1 MLQGAFTVES
11 CHGRR
16 VIVSVASRHVLI
28 VDDDPD
34 IAALLRQLMFG
45 EGHTTSVAQN
55 GEKAESLARARNPDL
70 VILDL
75 NLPGISG
82 IEVCRRLRGF
92 LASPILMLTASG
104 GDENQLVG
112 FSAGAD
118 DYVSKPFNTQVLIAR
133 IRALLTRGSSK
144 AEHIIQIDNLSVNP
158 SAQIVTIDGQEVSL
172 SKIEF
177 DMLVALAQRHNR
189 IVAKDEL
196 IREVWGEWFGDTHV
210 VETTLSR
217 LRAKLTKAGA
227 SSAII
232 STRRGIGYRL
242 GDSDSH

>member
-1 MLQGAFTVES
+1 MVT
-11 CHGRR
+11 
-16 VIVSVASRHVLI
+16 ASRHILI

-45 EGHTTSVAQN
+45 EGHTTSIAQN
-55 GEKAESLARARNPDL
+55 GEMAESLARARNPDL

-92 LASPILMLTASG
+92 LSTPILMLTASG
-104 GDENQLVG
+104 SDESQLVG

-133 IRALLTRGSSK
+133 IRALLARGLIA
-144 AEHIIQIDNLSVNP
+144 AELVIHVDNLSVNP
-158 SAQIVTIDGQEVSL
+158 SAQIVTIDDQEVSL

-177 DMLVALAQRHNR
+177 DMLVALAQRRNR
-189 IVAKDEL
+189 IVSKEVL
-196 IREVWGEWFGDTHV
+196 IREVWGEWFGDNHV

-227 SSAII
+227 SSAMIT
-232 STRRGIGYRL
+232 TRRGIGYRL
-242 GDSDSH
+242 GTAESN

>member
-1 MLQGAFTVES
+1 MSALRSG
-11 CHGRR
+11 HGRHLN
-16 VIVSVASRHVLI
+16 VSIASRHILI

-34 IAALLRQLMFG
+34 IAALLRQIMFG

-82 IEVCRRLRGF
+82 IEVCRRLREF

-118 DYVSKPFNTQVLIAR
+118 DYVSKPFNTQVLVAR
-133 IRALLTRGSSK
+133 IRALLSRGLKSN
-144 AEHIIQIDNLSVNP
+144 EHIIQIENLSVNP
-158 SAQIVTIDGQEVSL
+158 SAQLVAIDGREVSL

-177 DMLVALAQRHNR
+177 DMLVALSQRHNR
-189 IVAKDEL
+189 IVTKDEL

-227 SSAII
+227 SESII

-242 GDSDSH
+242 GNTDQH

>member
-1 MLQGAFTVES
+1 
-11 CHGRR
+11 
-16 VIVSVASRHVLI
+16 
-28 VDDDPD
+28 
-34 IAALLRQLMFG
+34 MFG

-55 GEKAESLARARNPDL
+55 GEKAETLARARIPDL

-82 IEVCRRLRGF
+82 IEVCRRMRGF
-92 LASPILMLTASG
+92 LSAPILMLTASG

-112 FSAGAD
+112 FNAGAD
-118 DYVSKPFNTQVLIAR
+118 DYVSKPFNTQVLVAR
-133 IRALLTRGSSK
+133 IRALLSRGSNN
-144 AEHIIQIDNLSVNP
+144 AEHILQIDNLSVNP
-158 SAQIVTIDGQEVSL
+158 SAQVVSIDGQEVSL

-189 IVAKDEL
+189 FVTKDEL

-227 SSAII
+227 SNGLI

-242 GDSDSH
+242 GSTDTN

>member
-1 MLQGAFTVES
+1 MS
-11 CHGRR
+11 
-16 VIVSVASRHVLI
+16 IASRHILI

-34 IAALLRQLMFG
+34 IAGLLRQLMIG

-55 GEKAESLARARNPDL
+55 GEKAETLARARIPDL

-82 IEVCRRLRGF
+82 IEVCRRMRGF
-92 LASPILMLTASG
+92 LSAPILMLTASG

-112 FSAGAD
+112 FNAGAD
-118 DYVSKPFNTQVLIAR
+118 DYVSKPFNTQVLVAR
-133 IRALLTRGSSK
+133 IRALLSRGSNN
-144 AEHIIQIDNLSVNP
+144 AEHILQIDNLSVNP
-158 SAQIVTIDGQEVSL
+158 SAQVVSIDGQEVSL

-177 DMLVALAQRHNR
+177 DMLVALAQRRNR
-189 IVAKDEL
+189 FVTKDEL

-227 SSAII
+227 SNGLI

-242 GDSDSH
+242 GSTDTN

>member
-1 MLQGAFTVES
+1 M
-11 CHGRR
+11 
-16 VIVSVASRHVLI
+16 
-28 VDDDPD
+28 
-34 IAALLRQLMFG
+34 
-45 EGHTTSVAQN
+45 
-55 GEKAESLARARNPDL
+55 
-70 VILDL
+70 
-75 NLPGISG
+75 
-82 IEVCRRLRGF
+82 RGF
-92 LASPILMLTASG
+92 LSAPILMLTASG

-112 FSAGAD
+112 FNAGAD
-118 DYVSKPFNTQVLIAR
+118 DYVSKPFNTQVLVAR
-133 IRALLTRGSSK
+133 IRALLSRGSNN

-158 SAQIVTIDGQEVSL
+158 SAQVVSIDGQEVSL

-189 IVAKDEL
+189 FVTKDEL

-227 SSAII
+227 SNGLI

-242 GDSDSH
+242 GSTDTN

>member
-1 MLQGAFTVES
+1 VVTS
-11 CHGRR
+11 
-16 VIVSVASRHVLI
+16 SRHILI

-45 EGHTTSVAQN
+45 EGHTTSIAQN
-55 GEKAESLARARNPDL
+55 GEMAESLARARNPDL

-92 LASPILMLTASG
+92 LSTPILMLTASG
-104 GDENQLVG
+104 SDESQLVG

-133 IRALLTRGSSK
+133 IRALLARGLNA
-144 AEHIIQIDNLSVNP
+144 AELVIHVDNLSVNP
-158 SAQIVTIDGQEVSL
+158 SSQIVTIDDQEVSL

-177 DMLVALAQRHNR
+177 DMLVALAQRRNR
-189 IVAKDEL
+189 IVSKEVL
-196 IREVWGEWFGDTHV
+196 IREVWGEWFGDNHV

-227 SSAII
+227 SSAMIT
-232 STRRGIGYRL
+232 TRRGIGYRL
-242 GDSDSH
+242 GTAESN

>member
-1 MLQGAFTVES
+1 VVT
-11 CHGRR
+11 
-16 VIVSVASRHVLI
+16 ASRHILI

-45 EGHTTSVAQN
+45 EGHTTSIAQN
-55 GEKAESLARARNPDL
+55 GEMAESLARARNPDL

-92 LASPILMLTASG
+92 LSTPILMLTASG
-104 GDENQLVG
+104 SDESQLVG

-133 IRALLTRGSSK
+133 IRALLARGLIA
-144 AEHIIQIDNLSVNP
+144 AELVIHVDNLSVNP
-158 SAQIVTIDGQEVSL
+158 SAQIVTIDDQEVSL

-177 DMLVALAQRHNR
+177 DMLVALAQRRNR
-189 IVAKDEL
+189 IVSKEVL
-196 IREVWGEWFGDTHV
+196 IREVWGEWFGDNHV

-227 SSAII
+227 SSAMIT
-232 STRRGIGYRL
+232 TRRGIGYRL
-242 GDSDSH
+242 GTAESN

>member
-1 MLQGAFTVES
+1 MSAVRSG
-11 CHGRR
+11 HGRYLN
-16 VIVSVASRHVLI
+16 VSIASRHILI

-34 IAALLRQLMFG
+34 IAALLRQIMFG

-82 IEVCRRLRGF
+82 IEVCRRLREF
-92 LASPILMLTASG
+92 LSSPILMLTASG

-118 DYVSKPFNTQVLIAR
+118 DYVSKPFNTQVLVAR
-133 IRALLTRGSSK
+133 IRALLSRGSKSN
-144 AEHIIQIDNLSVNP
+144 EHIIQIENLSVNP
-158 SAQIVTIDGQEVSL
+158 SAQLVAIDGREVSL

-177 DMLVALAQRHNR
+177 DMLVALSQRHNR
-189 IVAKDEL
+189 IVTKDEL

-227 SSAII
+227 SESII

-242 GDSDSH
+242 GNTDQH

>member
-1 MLQGAFTVES
+1 MSAVRSG
-11 CHGRR
+11 HGRYLN
-16 VIVSVASRHVLI
+16 VSIASRHILI

-34 IAALLRQLMFG
+34 IAALLRQIMFG

-82 IEVCRRLRGF
+82 IEVCRRLREF
-92 LASPILMLTASG
+92 LSSPILMLTASG

-118 DYVSKPFNTQVLIAR
+118 DYVSKPFNTQVLVAR
-133 IRALLTRGSSK
+133 IRALLSRGLKSN
-144 AEHIIQIDNLSVNP
+144 EHIIQIENLSVNP
-158 SAQIVTIDGQEVSL
+158 SAQLVAIDGREVSL

-177 DMLVALAQRHNR
+177 DMLVALSQRHNR
-189 IVAKDEL
+189 IVTKDEL

-227 SSAII
+227 SESII

-242 GDSDSH
+242 GNTDQH

>member
-1 MLQGAFTVES
+1 MSAVRSG
-11 CHGRR
+11 HGRYLN
-16 VIVSVASRHVLI
+16 VSIASRHILI

-34 IAALLRQLMFG
+34 IAALLRQIMFG

-82 IEVCRRLRGF
+82 IEVCRRLREF

-118 DYVSKPFNTQVLIAR
+118 DYVSKPFNTQVLVAR
-133 IRALLTRGSSK
+133 IRALLSRGLKSN
-144 AEHIIQIDNLSVNP
+144 EHIIQIENLSVNP
-158 SAQIVTIDGQEVSL
+158 SAQLVAIDGREVSL

-177 DMLVALAQRHNR
+177 DMLVALSQRHNR
-189 IVAKDEL
+189 IVTKDEL

-227 SSAII
+227 SESII

-242 GDSDSH
+242 GNADPN

>member
-1 MLQGAFTVES
+1 MS
-11 CHGRR
+11 
-16 VIVSVASRHVLI
+16 IASRHVLI

-45 EGHTTSVAQN
+45 EGHTTSIAQN

-75 NLPGISG
+75 NLPGIGG

-92 LASPILMLTASG
+92 LTAPILVLTASA
-104 GDENQLVG
+104 GDEHQLIG

-133 IRALLTRGSSK
+133 IRALLTRGSST
-144 AEHIIQIDNLSVNP
+144 AEHIFHIDNLVVKA
-158 SAQIVTIDGQEVSL
+158 SAQIVTMNGQEVSL

-177 DMLVALAQRHNR
+177 DMLVALAQRQNR

-196 IREVWGEWFGDTHV
+196 IREVWGEWFGDSHV

-217 LRAKLTKAGA
+217 LRGKLTKAGA
-227 SSAII
+227 SGQII

-242 GDSDSH
+242 GSSDTH

>member
-1 MLQGAFTVES
+1 
-11 CHGRR
+11 
-16 VIVSVASRHVLI
+16 
-28 VDDDPD
+28 
-34 IAALLRQLMFG
+34 
-45 EGHTTSVAQN
+45 
-55 GEKAESLARARNPDL
+55 
-70 VILDL
+70 
-75 NLPGISG
+75 
-82 IEVCRRLRGF
+82 
-92 LASPILMLTASG
+92 MLTASG
-104 GDENQLVG
+104 GDESQLVG

-158 SAQIVTIDGQEVSL
+158 SAQIVTIDGREISL

-189 IVAKDEL
+189 FVPKDEL
-196 IREVWGEWFGDTHV
+196 IREVWGEWYGDTHV

-217 LRAKLTKAGA
+217 LRAKLTSAGA
-227 SSAII
+227 SSAVI

-242 GDSDSH
+242 GEAEAH

>member
-1 MLQGAFTVES
+1 MS
-11 CHGRR
+11 
-16 VIVSVASRHVLI
+16 IASRHILI

-34 IAALLRQLMFG
+34 IAALLRQLLFG
-45 EGHTTSVAQN
+45 EGHTTSIAQN
-55 GEKAESLARARNPDL
+55 GEMAESLARARTPDL

-92 LASPILMLTASG
+92 LSAPILMLTASG
-104 GDENQLVG
+104 SDENQLVG

-133 IRALLTRGSSK
+133 IRALLSRGSS
-144 AEHIIQIDNLSVNP
+144 ATEHIIQIDNLRVNP

-177 DMLVALAQRHNR
+177 DMLVALAQRRNR
-189 IVAKDEL
+189 IVTKDVL
-196 IREVWGEWFGDTHV
+196 IREVWGEWFGDNHV

-232 STRRGIGYRL
+232 TTRRGIGYRL
-242 GDSDSH
+242 GDTDSN

>member
-1 MLQGAFTVES
+1 MVT
-11 CHGRR
+11 
-16 VIVSVASRHVLI
+16 ASRHILI

-45 EGHTTSVAQN
+45 EGHTTSIAQN
-55 GEKAESLARARNPDL
+55 GEMAESLARARNPDL

-75 NLPGISG
+75 NLPGVSG

-92 LASPILMLTASG
+92 LSTPILMLTASG
-104 GDENQLVG
+104 SDESQLVG

-133 IRALLTRGSSK
+133 IRALLARGLIA
-144 AEHIIQIDNLSVNP
+144 AELVIHVDNLSVNP
-158 SAQIVTIDGQEVSL
+158 SAQIVTIDDQEVSL

-177 DMLVALAQRHNR
+177 DMLVALAQRRNR
-189 IVAKDEL
+189 IVSKEVL
-196 IREVWGEWFGDTHV
+196 IREVWGEWFGDNHV

-227 SSAII
+227 SSAMIT
-232 STRRGIGYRL
+232 TRRGIGYRL
-242 GDSDSH
+242 GTAESN

>member
-1 MLQGAFTVES
+1 
-11 CHGRR
+11 
-16 VIVSVASRHVLI
+16 
-28 VDDDPD
+28 
-34 IAALLRQLMFG
+34 MFG

-55 GEKAESLARARNPDL
+55 GEKAETLARARIPDL

-82 IEVCRRLRGF
+82 IEVCRRMRGF
-92 LASPILMLTASG
+92 LSAPILMLTASG

-112 FSAGAD
+112 FNAGAD
-118 DYVSKPFNTQVLIAR
+118 DYVSKPFNTQVLVAR
-133 IRALLTRGSSK
+133 IRALLSRGSNN
-144 AEHIIQIDNLSVNP
+144 AEHILQIDNLSVNP
-158 SAQIVTIDGQEVSL
+158 SAQVVSIGGQEVSL

-177 DMLVALAQRHNR
+177 DMLVALAQRRNR
-189 IVAKDEL
+189 FVTKDEL

-227 SSAII
+227 SNGLI

-242 GDSDSH
+242 GSTDTN

>member
-1 MLQGAFTVES
+1 MSAVRSG
-11 CHGRR
+11 HGRYLN
-16 VIVSVASRHVLI
+16 VSIASRHILI

-34 IAALLRQLMFG
+34 IAALLRQIMFG

-82 IEVCRRLRGF
+82 IEVCRRLREF

-118 DYVSKPFNTQVLIAR
+118 DYVSKPFNTQVLVAR
-133 IRALLTRGSSK
+133 IRALLSRGLKSN
-144 AEHIIQIDNLSVNP
+144 EHIIQIENLSVNP
-158 SAQIVTIDGQEVSL
+158 SAQLVAIDGREVSL

-177 DMLVALAQRHNR
+177 DMLVALSQRHNR
-189 IVAKDEL
+189 IVTKDEL

-227 SSAII
+227 SESII

-242 GDSDSH
+242 GNTDQH

>member
-1 MLQGAFTVES
+1 MSAVRSG
-11 CHGRR
+11 HGRHLN
-16 VIVSVASRHVLI
+16 VSIASRHILI

-34 IAALLRQLMFG
+34 IAALLRQIMFG

-82 IEVCRRLRGF
+82 IEVCRRLREF

-104 GDENQLVG
+104 SDENQLVG

-118 DYVSKPFNTQVLIAR
+118 DYVSKPFNTQVLVAR
-133 IRALLTRGSSK
+133 IRALLSRGSKSN
-144 AEHIIQIDNLSVNP
+144 EHIIQIENLSVNP
-158 SAQIVTIDGQEVSL
+158 SAQLVAIDGREVSL

-177 DMLVALAQRHNR
+177 DMLVALSQRHNR
-189 IVAKDEL
+189 IVTKDEL

-227 SSAII
+227 SESII

-242 GDSDSH
+242 GNTDQH

>member
-1 MLQGAFTVES
+1 
-11 CHGRR
+11 
-16 VIVSVASRHVLI
+16 
-28 VDDDPD
+28 
-34 IAALLRQLMFG
+34 MFG

-55 GEKAESLARARNPDL
+55 GEKAETLARARIPDL

-82 IEVCRRLRGF
+82 IEVCRRMRGF
-92 LASPILMLTASG
+92 LSAPILMLTASG

-118 DYVSKPFNTQVLIAR
+118 DYVSKPFNTQVLVAR
-133 IRALLTRGSSK
+133 IRALLSRGSNN

-158 SAQIVTIDGQEVSL
+158 SAQVVSIGGQEVSL

-189 IVAKDEL
+189 FVTKDEL

-227 SSAII
+227 PNGLI

-242 GDSDSH
+242 GSTETN

>member
-1 MLQGAFTVES
+1 
-11 CHGRR
+11 
-16 VIVSVASRHVLI
+16 
-28 VDDDPD
+28 
-34 IAALLRQLMFG
+34 MFG
-45 EGHTTSVAQN
+45 EGHTTSIAQN

-75 NLPGISG
+75 NLPGIGG
-82 IEVCRRLRGF
+82 IEVCRRLRG
-92 LASPILMLTASG
+92 LLTAPILVLTASA
-104 GDENQLVG
+104 GDEHQLIG

-133 IRALLTRGSSK
+133 IRALLTRGSST
-144 AEHIIQIDNLSVNP
+144 AEHIFHIDNLVVNP
-158 SAQIVTIDGQEVSL
+158 SAQIVTINGQEVSL

-177 DMLVALAQRHNR
+177 DMLVALAQRQNR

-196 IREVWGEWFGDTHV
+196 IREVWGEWFGDSHV

-217 LRAKLTKAGA
+217 LRGKLTKAGA
-227 SSAII
+227 SGQII

-242 GDSDSH
+242 GSSDTH

>member
-1 MLQGAFTVES
+1 
-11 CHGRR
+11 
-16 VIVSVASRHVLI
+16 
-28 VDDDPD
+28 
-34 IAALLRQLMFG
+34 MFG
-45 EGHTTSVAQN
+45 EGHTTSIAQN
-55 GEKAESLARARNPDL
+55 GEMAESLARARNPDL

-92 LASPILMLTASG
+92 LSTPILMLTASG
-104 GDENQLVG
+104 SDESQLVG

-133 IRALLTRGSSK
+133 IRALLARGLIA
-144 AEHIIQIDNLSVNP
+144 AELVIHVDNLSVNP
-158 SAQIVTIDGQEVSL
+158 SAQIVTIDDQEVSL

-177 DMLVALAQRHNR
+177 DMLVALAQRRNR
-189 IVAKDEL
+189 IVSKEVL
-196 IREVWGEWFGDTHV
+196 IREVWGEWFGDNHV

-227 SSAII
+227 SSAMIT
-232 STRRGIGYRL
+232 TRRGIGYRL
-242 GDSDSH
+242 GTAESN

>member
-1 MLQGAFTVES
+1 M
-11 CHGRR
+11 
-16 VIVSVASRHVLI
+16 SVTSRHVLI

-45 EGHTTSVAQN
+45 EGHTTSIAQN

-104 GDENQLVG
+104 GDESQLVG

-133 IRALLTRGSSK
+133 IRALLTRGSHFS
-144 AEHIIQIDNLSVNP
+144 ETVIQVDNLSVNP
-158 SAQIVTIDGQEVSL
+158 SAQIATIDGREVSL

-177 DMLVALAQRHNR
+177 DMLVALAKRHNR
-189 IVAKDEL
+189 FVSKEEL
-196 IREVWGEWFGDTHV
+196 IREVWGEWYGDTHV

-217 LRAKLTKAGA
+217 LRAKLSNAGA
-227 SSAII
+227 SKAVI

-242 GDSDSH
+242 GEAEAH

>member
-1 MLQGAFTVES
+1 MS
-11 CHGRR
+11 
-16 VIVSVASRHVLI
+16 IASRHILI

-34 IAALLRQLMFG
+34 IAALLRQIMFG
-45 EGHTTSVAQN
+45 EGHTTSIAQN

-75 NLPGISG
+75 NLPGING
-82 IEVCRRLRGF
+82 IEVCRRLREF
-92 LASPILMLTASG
+92 LSAPILMLTASG

-112 FSAGAD
+112 FNAGAD
-118 DYVSKPFNTQVLIAR
+118 DYVSKPFNTQVLVAR
-133 IRALLTRGSSK
+133 IRSLLSRGINTV
-144 AEHIIQIDNLSVNP
+144 EQIFQIENLSVNP
-158 SAQIVTIDGQEVSL
+158 SAQIVTIDGKEVSL

-189 IVAKDEL
+189 IVTKDEL
-196 IREVWGEWFGDTHV
+196 IREVWGDWFGDTHV

-217 LRAKLTKAGA
+217 LRAKLTRAGA
-227 SSAII
+227 SSSII

-242 GDSDSH
+242 GNTNLN